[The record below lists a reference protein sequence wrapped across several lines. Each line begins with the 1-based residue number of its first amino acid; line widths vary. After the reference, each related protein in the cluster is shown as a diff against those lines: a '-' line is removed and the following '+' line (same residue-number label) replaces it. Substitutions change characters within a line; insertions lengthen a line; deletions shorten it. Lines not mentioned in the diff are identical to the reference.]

1 MHLGYPDY
9 ADERVAGFCGQ
20 RLVEIA
26 SLTANFDHNS
36 SAQPDA
42 RHNVTM
48 TASTHSPQRDASQT
62 PAYRIAALLLGVGTL
77 HFVAPK
83 PFDDIIPVELPG
95 TARFYTYASGVAEVV
110 IGALLLPL
118 QTRRLAAMAAVAL
131 FLAVLPGNVNM
142 VRLWWDKPWLMRILA
157 LARLPLQ
164 IPMITAALKVA
175 RNS

>member
-1 MHLGYPDY
+1 
-9 ADERVAGFCGQ
+9 
-20 RLVEIA
+20 
-26 SLTANFDHNS
+26 
-36 SAQPDA
+36 
-42 RHNVTM
+42 M
-48 TASTHSPQRDASQT
+48 TAITHSPQRDASKT
-62 PAYRIAALLLGVGTL
+62 RAYRIAALLLGVGTL